1 MYLWLKWL
9 HVVSVISWMAGIL
22 YLYRLLIYLA
32 ERGSNGEIKDLLVL
46 MARRLFKYITIPA
59 AVVSY
64 VAGLGMVAVLPEIA
78 KGHWFG
84 AKFILVLALTHFTV
98 KAGLLIGRFEK
109 GAENLPTS
117 KKLRWLNEAP
127 TVLMLVIVYLVLFK
141 PF

>member
-32 ERGSNGEIKDLLVL
+32 ERGANSEIKDLLVL

-64 VAGLGMVAVLPEIA
+64 VAGLGMVAVMPEIA

-98 KAGLLIGRFEK
+98 KAGLLIGRFEN
-109 GAENLPTS
+109 GVENLPTS
-117 KKLRWLNEAP
+117 KRLRVLNEAP
-127 TVLMLVIVYLVLFK
+127 TVLMLLIVWLVLFK

>member
-32 ERGSNGEIKDLLVL
+32 ERGANADIKGLLVL
-46 MARRLFKYITIPA
+46 MARRLFKYITVPA
-59 AVVSY
+59 AAVSY
-64 VAGLGMVAVLPEIA
+64 IAGLGMVAVMPAIA

-84 AKFILVLALTHFTV
+84 LKFILVLALTHYTV

-109 GAENLPTS
+109 GADNLPSS
-117 KKLRWLNEAP
+117 KRLRVLNEVP
-127 TVLMLVIVYLVLFK
+127 TVLMLVIVWLVLFK

>member
-32 ERGSNGEIKDLLVL
+32 ERGANADIKGLLVL
-46 MARRLFKYITIPA
+46 MARRLFKYITVPA
-59 AVVSY
+59 AAVSY
-64 VAGLGMVAVLPEIA
+64 IAGLGMVAVMPAIA

-84 AKFILVLALTHFTV
+84 LKFILVLGLTHYTV

-109 GAENLPTS
+109 GADNLPSS
-117 KKLRWLNEAP
+117 KRLRVLNEVP
-127 TVLMLVIVYLVLFK
+127 TVLMLVIVWLVLFK

>member
-46 MARRLFKYITIPA
+46 MARRLFKYITVPA

-64 VAGLGMVAVLPEIA
+64 VAGLGMVAVMPEIA

-98 KAGLLIGRFEK
+98 KAGLLVGRFEK
-109 GAENLPTS
+109 GAANLPTS